1 MVRGQKQIN
10 GATEWNREPRNKPTH
25 LQSVNLQ
32 KMRQRYTME
41 KNQSL
46 QHARSGKLD
55 NHM

>member
-25 LQSVNLQ
+25 LQSVNPQ
-32 KMRQRYTME
+32 KMRQGYTME